1 MTGTARERAVAAL
14 PAHVWRDDPFAPLA
28 AASAHAKHQYDYA
41 CALCRPDLDDG
52 YGRIVDVV
60 LDAALTDVDGIAAR
74 IDPSTVEPLRSVVL
88 AAWDA
93 AGLDAERFMADREA
107 EARRRAADV
116 VALLTGTTAT
126 AGADE
131 LGAGERP

>member
-1 MTGTARERAVAAL
+1 MSTTARERAVAAL
-14 PAHVWRDDPFAPLA
+14 ASHQWRAPDEPGA
-28 AASAHAKHQYDYA
+28 RYSASTRHRYDYA

-60 LDAALTDVDGIAAR
+60 LAAALADVDAIAAR
-74 IDPSTVEPLRSVVL
+74 IDPSTVEPLRSRVL
-88 AAWDA
+88 AAWA
-93 AGLDAERFMADREA
+93 AADFNGEALMAQREA

-116 VALLTGTTAT
+116 VALLTGTTPT
-126 AGADE
+126 AHDDE